1 MPTIR
6 TPSEVDLDRHHDVLR
21 TPALWPAWPFLP
33 VVRHGAD
40 GDEYGLLF
48 DRADGSADGRF
59 DVFLANLFLLPAT
72 LAAFLA
78 LSREPFASAEA
89 VTAAGW
95 RVD

>member
-1 MPTIR
+1 MPTVR
-6 TPSEVDLDRHHDVLR
+6 TPAGVDLDRHHTVLR
-21 TPALWPAWPFLP
+21 TPAWPFLP
-33 VVRHGAD
+33 VVRRGEN

-48 DRADGSADGRF
+48 DRAHGSAEGRF
-59 DVFLANLFLLPAT
+59 DVYRANLFLLPAS

-78 LSREPFASAEA
+78 LPREPFDTAEA

>member
-1 MPTIR
+1 MIR
-6 TPSEVDLDRHHDVLR
+6 TPAEVDLDRHHDVLR

-33 VVRHGAD
+33 VVRRGD
-40 GDEYGLLF
+40 NGDEYGLLF
-48 DRADGSADGRF
+48 DRADAPADGRF
-59 DVFLANLFLLPAT
+59 DVYLANLFLLPAS

-78 LSREPFASAEA
+78 LPRKPFDAAEA

>member
-1 MPTIR
+1 MPTFP
-6 TPSEVDLDRHHDVLR
+6 TPVEVDLDRHHDVLR

-33 VVRHGAD
+33 VIRRSED

-48 DRADGSADGRF
+48 DRADGSAAGRF
-59 DVFLANLFLLPAT
+59 DVYRANLFLLPAT
-72 LAAFLA
+72 LAAFLT
-78 LSREPFASAEA
+78 LPREPFDAAEA